1 MSCVETAAFGCPAE
15 QRSVASKVA
24 FPVQTCGNS
33 RHEFPA
39 VSDFAARRHSGKSR
53 EQHVLAFFSFYR
65 VTRNALPK
73 IAQLHQNSGL
83 TAWLITRRFF
93 SPSKKFQPTKLRCRQ
108 GSKSRNFPPQG
119 WNKVRKVESEWQVYR
134 TRFLI
139 RAKQLTGPLEFRD
152 ALGREHR
159 GQRGDYL
166 VESSDGTQ
174 RIAPREIFEDVYV
187 AMDSAVEKWPLLTR
201 RDFSISDLKR
211 RASARAEMQA

>member
-1 MSCVETAAFGCPAE
+1 M
-15 QRSVASKVA
+15 
-24 FPVQTCGNS
+24 
-33 RHEFPA
+33 
-39 VSDFAARRHSGKSR
+39 
-53 EQHVLAFFSFYR
+53 
-65 VTRNALPK
+65 
-73 IAQLHQNSGL
+73 
-83 TAWLITRRFF
+83 
-93 SPSKKFQPTKLRCRQ
+93 
-108 GSKSRNFPPQG
+108 
-119 WNKVRKVESEWQVYR
+119 RKAESEWQVYR

-187 AMDSAVEKWPLLTR
+187 AMDSVVEKWPLLAR
-201 RDFSISDLKR
+201 RDFPISDLKR